1 MKLVYRLLLGFS
13 MIGFG
18 IMTVGYVAALVALF
32 TMTETTVS
40 LYFIGI
46 VPLLSYIF
54 GGLMATDKDIEND
67 LEKIMEDE

>member
-1 MKLVYRLLLGFS
+1 MKLVYRLLLGFT

-18 IMTVGYVAALVALF
+18 IMTIGLLAALVALF
-32 TMTETTVS
+32 SMTETTVS

-54 GGLMATDKDIEND
+54 GGLMTTDKEIEKD